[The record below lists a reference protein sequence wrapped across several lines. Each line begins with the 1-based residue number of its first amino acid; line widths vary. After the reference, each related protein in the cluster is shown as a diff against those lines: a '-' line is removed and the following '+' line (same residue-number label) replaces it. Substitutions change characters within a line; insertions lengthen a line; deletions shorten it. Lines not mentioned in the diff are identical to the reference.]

1 MLCIVVH
8 FWHVEIPLFS
18 LFQTVHPCVPSFF
31 RFESLADVVKSNG
44 VLCIPYM
51 LSNEFLKKYP
61 EAYEVLSNDDTSADT
76 HRNTTDLS
84 KMLMED
90 KCDAIV
96 VTDIDYEAAGSKNND
111 FCTKTVIFRDEAL
124 LNINIII
131 PFGSI
136 ESHGNRY
143 NSTLDRNGYDLLV
156 GQMNRMIDSGCKYIK
171 TLLRWGAPLT
181 CHCMSSN
188 QQLLFGWFLSFFL
201 WF

>member
-8 FWHVEIPLFS
+8 FCTWKFPYFFFSKPFVHV
-18 LFQTVHPCVPSFF
+18 FF

-90 KCDAIV
+90 KCDAII
-96 VTDIDYEAAGSKNND
+96 VTDIDYKVAVKNRTN
-111 FCTKTVIFRDEAL
+111 FCTETVIFRDEAL
-124 LNINIII
+124 LNINVII

-171 TLLRWGAPLT
+171 TLSRWGAPLT